1 MQQQPGLAAGVKDD
15 VSRRTPRFSFDN
27 DFSGITTDVPTI
39 IATNAPPSTD
49 ILRQESAGAKENAT
63 NLPTAALVH
72 LHTPESMQEE
82 VIPKPVIPKPVATN
96 ADLTSIDLEGMD
108 DEMKETHE
116 NADAQV

>member
-1 MQQQPGLAAGVKDD
+1 MEQQPGLAAGVKDY
-15 VSRRTPRFSFDN
+15 VSRRTPRFSSDD

-72 LHTPESMQEE
+72 LHTSESMQEE
-82 VIPKPVIPKPVATN
+82 VIPKPVATN

-108 DEMKETHE
+108 DEVKETHE